1 MVQDG
6 HELRMGFME
15 HLVELRNRIFV
26 SAITIAIG
34 TAIGF
39 VFAAQ
44 VIEFMR
50 IPFCN
55 LAEDCRFQTIDPT
68 DGVMIYFRV
77 SLLIGGILAI
87 PVVSYQFM
95 AFIVPG
101 LTKKEQRVIFL
112 SLPAV
117 VLLFLVGVAFSWLIL
132 VPPALSFL
140 NGFLPTIFRPDWT
153 ADGYFSFTTSL
164 VFWMGVAF
172 EAPLIVFVLAM
183 LGVVNAGRLWR
194 NWRIAIVIASIAAA
208 LITPT
213 VDPVNMSLVMGPL
226 LILYLISIFM
236 ASIGSR
242 IHGGKGKI
250 NE

>member
-1 MVQDG
+1 MVQNG

-26 SAITIAIG
+26 SSLALAIG

-39 VFAAQ
+39 IFAAQ

-55 LAEDCRFQTIDPT
+55 LADECRFQTIDPT

-77 SLLIGGILAI
+77 SLLIGGIIAI
-87 PVVSYQFM
+87 PVISYQFM
-95 AFIVPG
+95 AFVIPG
-101 LTKKEQRVIFL
+101 LTDKERRILFL
-112 SLPAV
+112 SLPAIV
-117 VLLFLVGVAFSWLIL
+117 ILFLLGVAFSWLIL

-140 NGFLPTIFRPDWT
+140 NGFLPNLFRPDWT

-172 EAPLIVFVLAM
+172 EAPLIVFVLSL
-183 LGVVNAGRLWR
+183 LGVVNAGSLSR
-194 NWRIAIVIASIAAA
+194 NWRVAIVIASVAAA

-226 LILYLISIFM
+226 LILYLISILL

-242 IHGGKGKI
+242 IHQGQAQEK
-250 NE
+250 